1 MRGVGVVGG
10 ESDRHRRQ
18 ATGEVDRDGQR
29 RSRSRGRHR
38 FDRVKPVAETA
49 TVGTGAQTWGSPP
62 TWLGALTGVVVV
74 LAFTIFHNA
83 FIVDIWWNIRPMLFA
98 GALCGFSVV
107 WSYRRAVEHST
118 GAWFRYSGLYAIEIV
133 ALGVISLAVLRP
145 RFTMAEAL
153 VMDDAMAELTPP
165 VLPLMVGVMLAG
177 TIMFWLYYG
186 QRRGTLVPF
195 LVTQVLLVFLLG
207 HQLAFLG
214 VVESSST
221 LMVFFGEF
229 ALIVFGIAAAFSVGV
244 MWSTI
249 LLERLRQPS

>member
-1 MRGVGVVGG
+1 
-10 ESDRHRRQ
+10 
-18 ATGEVDRDGQR
+18 
-29 RSRSRGRHR
+29 
-38 FDRVKPVAETA
+38 
-49 TVGTGAQTWGSPP
+49 
-62 TWLGALTGVVVV
+62 
-74 LAFTIFHNA
+74 
-83 FIVDIWWNIRPMLFA
+83 
-98 GALCGFSVV
+98 
-107 WSYRRAVEHST
+107 
-118 GAWFRYSGLYAIEIV
+118 
-133 ALGVISLAVLRP
+133 
-145 RFTMAEAL
+145 MAEAL